1 MEVFKVSCLDGMY
14 LISIVFFLNF
24 MVHFIFF
31 PLICAYTNGQIKDAQ
46 DNENYFLQSE
56 TKTSIIFQQL
66 GLVQDSVTSYF
77 FKVSRGS

>member
-31 PLICAYTNGQIKDAQ
+31 PLICAYTNGQIREAQ
-46 DNENYFLQSE
+46 ENENYFLPSE
-56 TKTSIIFQQL
+56 TTTSIIFQQL
-66 GLVQDSVTSYF
+66 DLVQDSVSRYF
-77 FKVSRGS
+77 FKVSWGS